1 MPKLTIKTICYR
13 RTDQPFKYKSW
24 AFNKHVCF
32 LLLQMIKICGPP
44 HVYNILMHSFN
55 MTKQTSN
62 RQTDIFNKQADRQTD
77 IFNKQHDRQTDIKT
91 NTITNKQSQMHNK
104 LIFTVVI
111 KSNKYQNINRIL
123 FIKKSKYFLS

>member
-1 MPKLTIKTICYR
+1 MTKLTIKAICYKQ
-13 RTDQPFKYKSW
+13 TESNQPFVYKSF
-24 AFNKHVCF
+24 AFHIPVCYM
-32 LLLQMIKICGPP
+32 LYNITKICGPP

-77 IFNKQHDRQTDIKT
+77 INT
-91 NTITNKQSQMHNK
+91 NMITNKQTQMHNK

-123 FIKKSKYFLS
+123 FYKVVSFFVIRF

>member
-1 MPKLTIKTICYR
+1 MTKLTIKTICYR
-13 RTDQPFKYKSW
+13 RTDQPFNYNFL

-32 LLLQMIKICGPP
+32 LLHQMIKICGPP

-62 RQTDIFNKQADRQTD
+62 RQTDIFNKQADT
-77 IFNKQHDRQTDIKT
+77 QTDIKT
-91 NTITNKQSQMHNK
+91 NMITNKQTQMHNK

-123 FIKKSKYFLS
+123 FIKK